1 MAAPNGNNGAATF
14 RSLVANDLPIVPI
27 TKGGTGASNAS
38 AARINLGAVEM
49 GTGTSAAIHNNLGNS
64 DQLFYIQSAASAKAT
79 LKNHRTWLVVRDN
92 GLNVWDADT
101 AKAPW
106 NLTFPVSIANGGTGA
121 TAANLAF
128 KNMTNDNLGTGIQ
141 YVAGLTTSWART
153 GYSTLANLRSAMG
166 LGNTTGVL
174 PVANGGTGKNVPF
187 TANTINLAPGQTKTF
202 NMAGGKLINF
212 IARFNTGTAALASLT
227 IPCFITTAGDW
238 FQITDDV
245 NWVKFRLRNTGSNN
259 YTIDNYTAS
268 NTNCRIT
275 HVNIIY

>member
-1 MAAPNGNNGAATF
+1 
-14 RSLVANDLPIVPI
+14 
-27 TKGGTGASNAS
+27 
-38 AARINLGAVEM
+38 
-49 GTGTSAAIHNNLGNS
+49 
-64 DQLFYIQSAASAKAT
+64 
-79 LKNHRTWLVVRDN
+79 
-92 GLNVWDADT
+92 
-101 AKAPW
+101 
-106 NLTFPVSIANGGTGA
+106 
-121 TAANLAF
+121 
-128 KNMTNDNLGTGIQ
+128 MTNDNLGTGIQ
-141 YVAGLTTSWART
+141 YVAGLTTNWART
-153 GYSTLANLRSAMG
+153 GYASIANLRGAMG

-187 TANTINLAPGQTKTF
+187 TPNTINLAPGQTKTF
-202 NMAGGKLINF
+202 NIAGGKLINF

-275 HVNIIY
+275 HANIIY